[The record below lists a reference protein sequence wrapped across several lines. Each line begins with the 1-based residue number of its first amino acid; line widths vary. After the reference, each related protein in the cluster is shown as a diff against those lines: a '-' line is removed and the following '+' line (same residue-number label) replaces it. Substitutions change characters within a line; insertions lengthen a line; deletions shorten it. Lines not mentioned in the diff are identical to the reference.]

1 MTTTEIIRC
10 PWGATTDTLMR
21 EYHDKI
27 WGKFASDDRELFEC
41 LCLEVFQAGLSWRTV
56 INKKPAFEKAFAN
69 FDIQTVANFK
79 DENIDELLTNPEIIR
94 NHLKIKAAINN
105 ANIVLDIQKKYGSFN
120 AYLLK
125 KWPDIIV
132 NEPKGRADVIGVSP
146 ASTELSK
153 QMKKDGFKFLG
164 PAIVYAFL
172 QATGRINDHITTCS
186 FKFN

>member
-1 MTTTEIIRC
+1 M
-10 PWGATTDTLMR
+10 
-21 EYHDKI
+21 
-27 WGKFASDDRELFEC
+27 
-41 LCLEVFQAGLSWRTV
+41 
-56 INKKPAFEKAFAN
+56 
-69 FDIQTVANFK
+69 
-79 DENIDELLTNPEIIR
+79 TNPEIIR

-105 ANIVLDIQKKYGSFN
+105 ANIVLDIQEKYGSFN